1 MTFLETSI
9 RKVRKVVILALVWL
23 SFVVAALL
31 AIPLSLLYL
40 TERQYGRN
48 VLLSMDRVMAA
59 VLGWSGQYTVSAQ
72 CGKSDCMLC
81 KVVCWLLNRIDRGKL
96 GHCEDAA
103 ADEGT

>member
-1 MTFLETSI
+1 VTFLETSV
-9 RKVRKVVILALVWL
+9 RKVRKAVILVLVWL

-59 VLGWSGQYTVSAQ
+59 VLGWSGLYTVSAQ
-72 CGKSDCMLC
+72 CGKSDCLLC
-81 KVVCWLLNRIDRGKL
+81 KVVCWLLNRIDKN
-96 GHCEDAA
+96 HCADASL
-103 ADEGT
+103 DEGV